1 MLVLKDVLS
10 VVQPEKY
17 LLGRGDIY
25 GGHFS
30 LYKGVSSASEAHSVA
45 TIRAYSSSKVVMLVV
60 SYSIYRFLDIRKA
73 AFGILSTS
81 ESGFNFF
88 FTLFFLKNS
97 VL

>member
-10 VVQPEKY
+10 VTHPEKY

-45 TIRAYSSSKVVMLVV
+45 TIRAYSSSKVVLLVV
-60 SYSIYRFLDIRKA
+60 LFCLPFFRYPQNSFWDFVDFRIRF
-73 AFGILSTS
+73 
-81 ESGFNFF
+81 
-88 FTLFFLKNS
+88 
-97 VL
+97 